1 MSQLEKVEMKHQM
14 NSSWVSYGN
23 LGSVRVVMAADGTA
37 EQVNHYYAFGGLMG
51 DSSGGDVQKYKY
63 NGKELDRF
71 LNWDMLDYGA
81 RWYDSKLQCW
91 STPDPL
97 AEKYYHISPYV
108 YCADNPV
115 NAIDPNGGDIHPVI
129 FRKTD
134 SQGNACGESYLS
146 YVKLIN
152 SMTSL
157 GETSYG
163 KVFIGSFLHKG
174 QSQYGVKGTGKNA
187 DCILSIRQFGFEDP
201 IDNYMYMGGNN
212 NASFSLSEDE
222 GKLNVVLQI
231 DCSLQNQEEITESLL
246 HELALHGY
254 LVNDIIEAYRNGG
267 IEAAK
272 EVYKS
277 TTQASD
283 HDDLKVQ
290 PHVKGG
296 GIYDETAKELINKQP
311 HLQDI
316 IQERRKMYE

>member
-1 MSQLEKVEMKHQM
+1 
-14 NSSWVSYGN
+14 
-23 LGSVRVVMAADGTA
+23 
-37 EQVNHYYAFGGLMG
+37 
-51 DSSGGDVQKYKY
+51 
-63 NGKELDRF
+63 
-71 LNWDMLDYGA
+71 
-81 RWYDSKLQCW
+81 
-91 STPDPL
+91 
-97 AEKYYHISPYV
+97 
-108 YCADNPV
+108 
-115 NAIDPNGGDIHPVI
+115 
-129 FRKTD
+129 
-134 SQGNACGESYLS
+134 
-146 YVKLIN
+146 
-152 SMTSL
+152 
-157 GETSYG
+157 
-163 KVFIGSFLHKG
+163 
-174 QSQYGVKGTGKNA
+174 
-187 DCILSIRQFGFEDP
+187 
-201 IDNYMYMGGNN
+201 MGGNN

-231 DCSLQNQEEITESLL
+231 DCSLQSQEEITESLL

-272 EVYKS
+272 EVFKS